1 MTRAKS
7 IVFTVF
13 KHLYLLVIGFSI
25 LYPLLLLISTSGKDL
40 YGLVDPLVRWIPT
53 SFEWSNYAKAF
64 EAIGGAKTMLLSIG
78 YILLVAVIQTVM
90 SSIIGFGFAKAK
102 FRGRTLL
109 FGLMLLT
116 FFIPDQVAF
125 LPRYVMF
132 SQYKILGT
140 LWTIILPALF
150 GQGIK
155 SALMILVFWQFYRMQ
170 PAVLEEA
177 ALIDGASSLKTF
189 FKVNLPLAKPAF
201 IITFVLSF
209 AFNWNDT
216 YFAETYFK
224 GKIDTV
230 NLLLSQVRETYAA
243 NFGSDTAVTMDEYF
257 NSGIEAA
264 GALLVILPL
273 IVLYILVERKLIES
287 VDLAG
292 ITGE

>member
-1 MTRAKS
+1 
-7 IVFTVF
+7 
-13 KHLYLLVIGFSI
+13 
-25 LYPLLLLISTSGKDL
+25 
-40 YGLVDPLVRWIPT
+40 
-53 SFEWSNYAKAF
+53 
-64 EAIGGAKTMLLSIG
+64 
-78 YILLVAVIQTVM
+78 
-90 SSIIGFGFAKAK
+90 
-102 FRGRTLL
+102 
-109 FGLMLLT
+109 
-116 FFIPDQVAF
+116 
-125 LPRYVMF
+125 
-132 SQYKILGT
+132 
-140 LWTIILPALF
+140 
-150 GQGIK
+150 
-155 SALMILVFWQFYRMQ
+155 MILVFWQFYRMQ

-230 NLLLSQVRETYAA
+230 NLLLSQVRDTYAA
-243 NFGSDTAVTMDEYF
+243 NYGSDTAVTMDEFF

-264 GALLVILPL
+264 GALRVILPL
-273 IVLYILVERKLIES
+273 IVLYILGERKLIES